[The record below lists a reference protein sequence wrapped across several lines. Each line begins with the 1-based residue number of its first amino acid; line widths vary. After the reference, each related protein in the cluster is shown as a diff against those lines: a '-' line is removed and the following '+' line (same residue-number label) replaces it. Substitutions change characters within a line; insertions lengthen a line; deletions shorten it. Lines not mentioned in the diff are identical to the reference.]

1 MNMKKFRFS
10 IIAFAALLVLGSCT
24 KHKLWF
30 PMDEMPKD
38 WAEIQLH
45 YMEPINNVA
54 ANNIDSV
61 YVNGTLYSSKDGGG
75 TLFPYNGV
83 PCMDVGKFFGVKSGS
98 VNIRLMRGGE
108 TIYDRNVNLEAKKQ
122 NVVIHDLNADPIVI
136 DNRYPYWNDRGTAAT
151 AATFK
156 DDSVCKVMF
165 VNLLYESPGVPYPGK
180 LQYQYKRHDAAEDEP
195 WNNIGEPVGFGEGTE
210 RTLVLI
216 HWESGPTGNYYKVQ
230 REDYRILDEAGN
242 VLQVMNSKGAM
253 IDYSDWWNARVGK
266 VYMHFLRGYRT
277 ATPVS
282 GVTVWTSL

>member
-61 YVNGTLYSSKDGGG
+61 YINGTLYSSKDGGG

-136 DNRYPYWNDRGTAAT
+136 DNRYPYWHDRGTAAT

-165 VNLLYESPGVPYPGK
+165 V
-180 LQYQYKRHDAAEDEP
+180 
-195 WNNIGEPVGFGEGTE
+195 
-210 RTLVLI
+210 
-216 HWESGPTGNYYKVQ
+216 

-242 VLQVMNSKGAM
+242 VLQVRNSSGKM
-253 IDYSDWWNARVGK
+253 VDYSDWWNARVGK

-277 ATPVS
+277 ATPIS